1 MKAKSTAKDLNDRK
15 PGIRS
20 LKKTI
25 GIATVVASLGASLGI
40 NVGHLMADEKAIIN
54 TSPAATGDVVSNQH
68 KILDANQHKVAN
80 QHKNIPAN
88 QHKIANQHKN
98 IPANQ
103 IKLENTPTN
112 PTGN

>member
-1 MKAKSTAKDLNDRK
+1 MKAKSTAKDHNDRK
-15 PGIRS
+15 PGTRS

-25 GIATVVASLGASLGI
+25 GIATVVASLGASLGV
-40 NVGHLMADEKAIIN
+40 NVGDLLAAEKAIIS
-54 TSPAATGDVVSNQH
+54 TSPATTGDVVSNQH
-68 KILDANQHKVAN
+68 KIPEANQHKVAN

-103 IKLENTPTN
+103 IKLDNTQTN

>member
-1 MKAKSTAKDLNDRK
+1 MKAKSTAKQHNDRK

-25 GIATVVASLGASLGI
+25 GIATVVASLGASLGV
-40 NVGHLMADEKAIIN
+40 NVGDVMAGEKATI
-54 TSPAATGDVVSNQH
+54 TSPATTGDVVSNQH

-98 IPANQ
+98 IPADQ
-103 IKLENTPTN
+103 LKLDNTPTN